1 MTDMKNFLS
10 PRVAAVLLAAA
21 ATFLAATGPS
31 LASSG
36 PDIRMEPAPGHRL
49 DDASLQRGAR
59 NFVNYCLGCHS
70 ARFMRYNRLTDLGL
84 TEDQIRDN
92 LILGDAKIG
101 DVMVSAMRPADARA
115 WFGAPPPDLSVIA
128 RVRGADW
135 LYNYF
140 LGYYRDPGS
149 ATGWNNLVFPNVGM
163 PHVLW
168 ELSGTN
174 RLVTTEYKD
183 GHEAHGAAI
192 AAKRL
197 VKVAALPGGK
207 AAVETV
213 AVATPGT
220 MTAAE
225 YRALVADLVN
235 FMDYMGEPIKNKRIS
250 LGLIVLIYLSIL
262 FVFAYWLKKT
272 YWKDVH

>member
-1 MTDMKNFLS
+1 MKNFLS
-10 PRVAAVLLAAA
+10 PRLAAVLLAAA
-21 ATFLAATGPS
+21 ASLLAIPGPTLAA
-31 LASSG
+31 SG

-101 DVMVSAMRPADARA
+101 DVMTTAMRPADAKA

-174 RLVTTEYKD
+174 RLATAEFAD
-183 GHEAHGAAI
+183 HEAAAAAAI
-192 AAKRL
+192 ATKSLAL
-197 VKVAALPGGK
+197 VEPIPGGK
-207 AAVETV
+207 YVVRTSANE
-213 AVATPGT
+213 TPG
-220 MTAAE
+220 
-225 YRALVADLVN
+225 
-235 FMDYMGEPIKNKRIS
+235 
-250 LGLIVLIYLSIL
+250 
-262 FVFAYWLKKT
+262 
-272 YWKDVH
+272 

>member
-10 PRVAAVLLAAA
+10 PRLAAVLLAAA
-21 ATFLAATGPS
+21 ASLLAIPGPTLAA
-31 LASSG
+31 SG

-101 DVMVSAMRPADARA
+101 DVMTTAMRPADAKA

-174 RLVTTEYKD
+174 RLATAEFPD
-183 GHEAHGAAI
+183 GLPLVGGAD
-192 AAKRL
+192 
-197 VKVAALPGGK
+197 
-207 AAVETV
+207 
-213 AVATPGT
+213 VATVVARIFTALYFAFFLLMPWYSAIDKCKPEPTRVT
-220 MTAAE
+220 M
-225 YRALVADLVN
+225 
-235 FMDYMGEPIKNKRIS
+235 
-250 LGLIVLIYLSIL
+250 
-262 FVFAYWLKKT
+262 
-272 YWKDVH
+272 